1 MVELRQCTLVASE
14 ISGVRRILG
23 AFAMTLKVEKFAES
37 FLLLRAEGRI
47 NALRAD
53 NFYAQALMAIATSE
67 HDVIMDSAEIVYIS
81 SAGLRAVLHLS
92 RALQAEQRELHIC
105 SLKPHIEETFKIIG
119 FHKLMPLHPDME
131 SAVAAVRGDGE

>member
-1 MVELRQCTLVASE
+1 MVELLQCTLVASE

>member
-1 MVELRQCTLVASE
+1 MASE
-14 ISGVRRILG
+14 ISGVRRLIG

-47 NALRAD
+47 NTLRAD

-67 HDVIMDSAEIVYIS
+67 HDVIMDSAEIVSIS

-105 SLKPHIEETFKIIG
+105 SLKPHIEETFRIIG